1 MLKNS
6 RFVASEKHSNS
17 QTFLKCDF
25 NFRSSAVLNHLRSV
39 LMHTISGGEM
49 RLPTIVRLVIWGIF
63 LSIIF
68 VLNECVSTLHVFAF
82 MHE

>member
-1 MLKNS
+1 MFKYNP
-6 RFVASEKHSNS
+6 FVAPKKHSTNK
-17 QTFLKCDF
+17 TFLKCGF

-39 LMHTISGGEM
+39 LMHTISGCEM